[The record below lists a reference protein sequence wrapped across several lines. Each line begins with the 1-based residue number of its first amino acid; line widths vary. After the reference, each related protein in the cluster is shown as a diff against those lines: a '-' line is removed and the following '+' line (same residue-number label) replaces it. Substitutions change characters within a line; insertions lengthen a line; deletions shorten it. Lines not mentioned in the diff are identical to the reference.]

1 MWLQARL
8 GRWTGAGWRVA
19 RKPSRPKFFRLL
31 LAASSYL
38 LPLLPDSLSS
48 TTSLSKSPHCSH
60 IKKIKVTSVVV
71 VQSLNRV

>member
-19 RKPSRPKFFRLL
+19 KKPSRQKFFRLL
-31 LAASSYL
+31 FAASSYL

-48 TTSLSKSPHCSH
+48 TTFLSKSLHCSH

-71 VQSLNRV
+71 VQSLNHV